1 MQKSTITYQGVD
13 YVVRTLDITSLP
25 TFEGEAYKEVT
36 VADYALWVALEPAY
50 EACDKFAIR
59 LDEGIFFYADSEFI
73 KGDPTDEQLLD
84 YLRENLCDIDSPV
97 CDANGCEIHKGDHVL
112 WCDPETGNTS
122 EYEVYEEPTEDMV
135 KLSSSYGECEALP
148 KECTIR
154 MKKFGAIAAP
164 EEFDFFCIEN
174 DGKGGK
180 QIHILGYTY
189 DGDDW
194 KVADVCWFIEPL
206 SEFVQHISEDED
218 YVDSTMSECKQYEKD
233 LTDEECLDTINS
245 YFNGKPADYRLRFKD
260 VTIDTPCGNYVN

>member
-1 MQKSTITYQGVD
+1 MQKDIITIGSVD
-13 YVVRTLDITSLP
+13 YVVRTLDIRSLP
-25 TFEGEAYKEVT
+25 TFESDGYAETT
-36 VADYALWVALEPAY
+36 VADHALWDAVECAIKAGDY
-50 EACDKFAIR
+50 DACKIDN
-59 LDEGIFFYADSEFI
+59 EIFFYLDSEFI
-73 KGDPTDEQLLD
+73 NADPTDEQILE
-84 YLRENLCDIDSPV
+84 YLRENLCECAV
-97 CDANGCEIHKGDHVL
+97 CDANGCEIHKGDHVV
-112 WCDPETGNTS
+112 WQDPETGNVS
-122 EYEVYEEPTEDMV
+122 RYEVYEEPTEDMV
-135 KLSSSYGECEALP
+135 KLWSNNGECEALP

-189 DGDDW
+189 YGDGW

-245 YFNGKPADYRLRFKD
+245 YFNGKPADYRLGFKD